1 MAEVQPPKDEQ
12 NLHLSAQ
19 GTLAIDL
26 GSTNTVVA
34 FQDGSASPPQL
45 LDLTPISQRPGEVP
59 SLIWSNARPN
69 HLPLVG
75 RQVLD
80 SGLSNGTSLE
90 LHRDFKRWIGVLDKS
105 DLPSHPLSPEQAGE
119 ILLHQIWQRLPTS
132 ISVKRLVLT
141 APVDQALGYRQWLL
155 QACTNLPIEEVALVD
170 EPTAAAMGAGLPAG
184 SKLLVVDLGGG
195 TLDLSLVALEGG
207 EGRAA
212 PLAQL
217 LRFRGRD
224 LKNSKQT
231 LRSARVLGKAGIA
244 LGGRDLDHWI
254 LDHLLPN
261 DPDLIQRSLTSLLNA
276 AERLKCRLSSPDV
289 GDEETLSELASG
301 IDLEQPITLSLNRNQ
316 FHALLERRG
325 LLKVLEGLLDRTL
338 ASARQQGCRPED
350 LNAVVAV
357 GGGANLLLMR
367 QWLSETM
374 QPVPLLTPPPV
385 QAVAT
390 GALHLTPGVRIR
402 DLLQKGVY
410 LRCWDRRSNA
420 HHWHP
425 LFLSG
430 QPWPS
435 LQPLVLN
442 LSASRSN
449 QKDIELVLGEP
460 LGERKHEVVF
470 VGGLPTV
477 RDNSNVQDT
486 IQPLLSKTIRLELN
500 PLGQPGEDCLR
511 LAFQLDDD
519 AQLIMSGEDLRTG
532 LAIDPCTLIT
542 VQ

>member
-12 NLHLSAQ
+12 NLHLSVQ

-45 LDLTPISQRPGEVP
+45 LDLTPISRRQGEVP
-59 SLIWSNARPN
+59 SLIWSNARAN
-69 HLPLVG
+69 HQPLVG

-80 SGLSNGTSLE
+80 SGLSDGTALE

-132 ISVKRLVLT
+132 VSVKRLVLT
-141 APVDQALGYRQWLL
+141 APVDQALGYRRWLL
-155 QACTNLPIEEVALVD
+155 QACTSLPVEEVALVD
-170 EPTAAAMGAGLPAG
+170 EPTDAAMGAGLTAG

-231 LRSARVLGKAGIA
+231 LRTARDLGKAGIA

-254 LDHLLPN
+254 LDHLLPS
-261 DPDLIQRSLTSLLNA
+261 DPDLIQKNLTSLLNA

-289 GDEETLSELASG
+289 GAEETLSELASG
-301 IDLEQPITLSLNRNQ
+301 IDLAQPITLSLNRNQ

-338 ASARQQGCRPED
+338 ASARQQCCRPED

-357 GGGANLLLMR
+357 GGGAHLPLMR

-374 QPVPLLTPPPV
+374 QPVPLLTPPPI

-390 GALHLTPGVRIR
+390 GALNLTPGVRIR

-449 QKDIELVLGEP
+449 QEDLELVLGEP
-460 LGERKHEVVF
+460 QGERRHEVVF

-477 RDNSNVQDT
+477 RDNSNVPDT

-511 LAFQLDDD
+511 LAFQLDDE

-532 LAIDPCTLIT
+532 LTIEPCTLIT

>member
-12 NLHLSAQ
+12 NLHLSVQ

-34 FQDGSASPPQL
+34 FQDGNASPPQL

-59 SLIWSNARPN
+59 SLIWSNARAN
-69 HLPLVG
+69 HQPLVG

-80 SGLSNGTSLE
+80 SGLSDGTALE

-132 ISVKRLVLT
+132 VSVKRLVLT

-155 QACTNLPIEEVALVD
+155 QACNSLPVEEVALVD

-254 LDHLLPN
+254 LDHLLPS
-261 DPDLIQRSLTSLLNA
+261 DPDLIQKNLTSLLNA

-289 GDEETLSELASG
+289 GAEETLSELASG
-301 IDLEQPITLSLNRNQ
+301 IDLAQPITLSLDRNQ

-357 GGGANLLLMR
+357 GGGAHLPLMR

-374 QPVPLLTPPPV
+374 QPVPLLTPPPI

-390 GALHLTPGVRIR
+390 GALNLTPGVRIR
-402 DLLQKGVY
+402 DLLQKGVH
-410 LRCWDRRSNA
+410 LRCWDRRSNS

-442 LSASRSN
+442 LSASRSD
-449 QKDIELVLGEP
+449 QEDLELVLGEP
-460 LGERKHEVVF
+460 QGERRHEVVF

-477 RDNSNVQDT
+477 RDNSNVPDT

-500 PLGQPGEDCLR
+500 PLAQPGEDCLR
-511 LAFQLDDD
+511 LAFQLDDE

-532 LAIDPCTLIT
+532 LAIEPCTLIT

>member
-1 MAEVQPPKDEQ
+1 MAEVQPPQHEQ
-12 NLHLSAQ
+12 NLHLSTQ

-34 FQDGSASPPQL
+34 FQDGSMSPPEL
-45 LDLTPISQRPGEVP
+45 LDLSPISHRPGEVA
-59 SLIWSNARPN
+59 SLVWTNALSNQQ
-69 HLPLVG
+69 PLVG

-80 SGLSNGTSLE
+80 SGLSDETSAE
-90 LHRDFKRWIGVLDKS
+90 LHRDFKRWIGAIDKS
-105 DLPSHPLSPEQAGE
+105 DLPSHPLTPEQAGE
-119 ILLHQIWQRLPTS
+119 ILLHRIWNHLPGS
-132 ISVKRLVLT
+132 LLVKRLVLT
-141 APVDQALGYRQWLL
+141 APVDQALGYRRWLL
-155 QACTNLPIEEVALVD
+155 QACATLPVEEIALVD

-184 SKLLVVDLGGG
+184 SRLLVVDLGGG

-217 LRFRGRD
+217 LRFRGQD

-231 LRSARVLGKAGIA
+231 LRAARVLGKAGIA

-261 DPDLIQRSLTSLLNA
+261 DPNLIIDSQTSLLNA
-276 AERLKCRLSSPDV
+276 AERLKCRLSNPNV
-289 GDEETLSELASG
+289 GERETLSELASG
-301 IDLEQPITLSLNRNQ
+301 IGLANPITLSLNRKE
-316 FHALLERRG
+316 FHELLERRG

-338 ASARQQGCRPED
+338 ASARQMGCNQED

-357 GGGANLLLMR
+357 GGGAHLPLMR

-374 QPVPLLTPPPV
+374 HPVPLLTPPPIE
-385 QAVAT
+385 AVAT
-390 GALHLTPGVRIR
+390 GALNLTPGVRIR

-410 LRCWDRRSNA
+410 LRCWDRRRNA

-435 LQPLVLN
+435 LQPLVLI
-442 LSASRSN
+442 LSASR
-449 QKDIELVLGEP
+449 KDQRDLELLLGEP
-460 LGERKHEVVF
+460 FGEHRHEVVF
-470 VGGLPTV
+470 VKGLPTI
-477 RDNSNVQDT
+477 RENSNLPDT
-486 IQPLLSKTIRLELN
+486 ITPLSKTIRLELH
-500 PLGQPGEDCLR
+500 PPGQLGEDCLKLSFR
-511 LAFQLDDD
+511 LDDD
-519 AQLIMSGEDLRTG
+519 AQLVMSGEDLRTG
-532 LAIDPCTLIT
+532 VEIEPCTLVV

>member
-12 NLHLSAQ
+12 NLHLSVQ

-34 FQDGSASPPQL
+34 FQDGNASPPQL

-59 SLIWSNARPN
+59 SLIWSNARAN
-69 HLPLVG
+69 HQPLVG

-80 SGLSNGTSLE
+80 SGLSDGTALE

-132 ISVKRLVLT
+132 VSVKRLVLT

-155 QACTNLPIEEVALVD
+155 QACNSLPVEEVALVD

-244 LGGRDLDHWI
+244 LGGRDLDYWI
-254 LDHLLPN
+254 LDHLLPS
-261 DPDLIQRSLTSLLNA
+261 DPDFIQTNLTNLLNA

-289 GDEETLSELASG
+289 GAEETLSELASG
-301 IDLEQPITLSLNRNQ
+301 IDLAQPITLSLDRNQ

-350 LNAVVAV
+350 LNAIVAV
-357 GGGANLLLMR
+357 GGGAHLPLMR

-374 QPVPLLTPPPV
+374 QPVPLLTPPPI

-390 GALHLTPGVRIR
+390 GALNLTPGVRIR
-402 DLLQKGVY
+402 DLLQKGVH
-410 LRCWDRRSNA
+410 LRCWDRRSNS

-449 QKDIELVLGEP
+449 QQDLELVLGEP
-460 LGERKHEVVF
+460 QGERRHEVVF

-477 RDNSNVQDT
+477 RDTSNAPDT
-486 IQPLLSKTIRLELN
+486 IQPLLSKTIRIELN

-511 LAFQLDDD
+511 LAFQLDDE

-532 LAIDPCTLIT
+532 LAIEPCTLIT

>member
-12 NLHLSAQ
+12 NLHLSVQ

-34 FQDGSASPPQL
+34 FQDGNASPPQL

-59 SLIWSNARPN
+59 SLIWSNARAN
-69 HLPLVG
+69 HQPLVG

-80 SGLSNGTSLE
+80 SGLSDGTALE

-132 ISVKRLVLT
+132 VSVKRLVLT
-141 APVDQALGYRQWLL
+141 APIDQALGYRQWLL
-155 QACTNLPIEEVALVD
+155 QACTSLPVEEVALVD

-254 LDHLLPN
+254 LDHLLPS
-261 DPDLIQRSLTSLLNA
+261 DPDLIQKNLTSLLNA
-276 AERLKCRLSSPDV
+276 AERLKCRLSSPDI
-289 GDEETLSELASG
+289 GAEETLSELASG
-301 IDLEQPITLSLNRNQ
+301 IDLAQPITLSLDRNQ

-350 LNAVVAV
+350 LNAIVAV
-357 GGGANLLLMR
+357 GGGAHLPLMR

-374 QPVPLLTPPPV
+374 QPVPLLTPPPI

-390 GALHLTPGVRIR
+390 GALNLTPGVRIR
-402 DLLQKGVY
+402 DLLQKGVH
-410 LRCWDRRSNA
+410 LRCWDRRSNS

-449 QKDIELVLGEP
+449 QQDLELVLGEP
-460 LGERKHEVVF
+460 QGERRHEVVF

-477 RDNSNVQDT
+477 RDTSNAPDT
-486 IQPLLSKTIRLELN
+486 IQPLLSKTIRIELN

-511 LAFQLDDD
+511 LAFQLDDE

-532 LAIDPCTLIT
+532 LAIEPCTLIT

>member
-12 NLHLSAQ
+12 NLHLSVQ

-34 FQDGSASPPQL
+34 FQDGNASPPQL

-59 SLIWSNARPN
+59 SLIWSNARAN
-69 HLPLVG
+69 HQPLVG

-80 SGLSNGTSLE
+80 SGLSDGTALE

-132 ISVKRLVLT
+132 VSVKRLVLT
-141 APVDQALGYRQWLL
+141 APVDQALGYRRWLL
-155 QACTNLPIEEVALVD
+155 QACTSLPVEEVALVD

-244 LGGRDLDHWI
+244 LGGRDLDYWI
-254 LDHLLPN
+254 LDHLLPS
-261 DPDLIQRSLTSLLNA
+261 DPDFIQTNLTNLLNA

-289 GDEETLSELASG
+289 GAEETLSELASG
-301 IDLEQPITLSLNRNQ
+301 IDLAQPITLSLNRNQ

-350 LNAVVAV
+350 LNAIVAV
-357 GGGANLLLMR
+357 GGGAHLPLMR

-374 QPVPLLTPPPV
+374 QPVPLLTPPPI

-390 GALHLTPGVRIR
+390 GALNLTPGVRIR
-402 DLLQKGVY
+402 DLLQKGVH
-410 LRCWDRRSNA
+410 LRCWDRRSNS

-449 QKDIELVLGEP
+449 QQDLELVLGEP
-460 LGERKHEVVF
+460 QGERRHEVVF

-477 RDNSNVQDT
+477 RDTSNAPDT
-486 IQPLLSKTIRLELN
+486 IQPLLSKTIRIELN

-511 LAFQLDDD
+511 LAFQLDDE

-532 LAIDPCTLIT
+532 LAIEPCTLIT

>member
-12 NLHLSAQ
+12 NLHLSVQ

-34 FQDGSASPPQL
+34 FQDGNASPPQL

-59 SLIWSNARPN
+59 SLIWSNARAN
-69 HLPLVG
+69 HQPLVG

-80 SGLSNGTSLE
+80 SGLSDGTALE

-132 ISVKRLVLT
+132 VSVKRLVLT
-141 APVDQALGYRQWLL
+141 APVDQAFGYRQWLL
-155 QACTNLPIEEVALVD
+155 QACNSLPVEEVALVD

-254 LDHLLPN
+254 LDHLLPS
-261 DPDLIQRSLTSLLNA
+261 DPDLIQKNLTSLLNA
-276 AERLKCRLSSPDV
+276 AERLKCRLSSPDI
-289 GDEETLSELASG
+289 GAEETLSELASG
-301 IDLEQPITLSLNRNQ
+301 IDLAQPITLSLDRNQ

-350 LNAVVAV
+350 LNAIVAV
-357 GGGANLLLMR
+357 GGGAHLPLIR

-374 QPVPLLTPPPV
+374 QPVPLLTPPPI

-390 GALHLTPGVRIR
+390 GALNLTPGVRIR
-402 DLLQKGVY
+402 DLLQKGVH
-410 LRCWDRRSNA
+410 LRCWDRRSNS

-449 QKDIELVLGEP
+449 QQDLELVLGEP
-460 LGERKHEVVF
+460 QGERRHEVVF

-477 RDNSNVQDT
+477 RDNSNVPDT

-500 PLGQPGEDCLR
+500 PLAQPGEDCLR
-511 LAFQLDDD
+511 LAFQLDDE

-532 LAIDPCTLIT
+532 LAIEPCTLIT

>member
-1 MAEVQPPKDEQ
+1 MAEVQPPKEEQ

-19 GTLAIDL
+19 GTLAIDI

-45 LDLTPISQRPGEVP
+45 LDLAPISQRPGEIP
-59 SLIWSNARPN
+59 SLIWSNSPTN
-69 HLPLVG
+69 HQPLVG

-80 SGLSNGTSLE
+80 SGLSDGTSLE

-119 ILLHQIWQRLPTS
+119 ILLHQIWKRLPPTV
-132 ISVKRLVLT
+132 SVKRLVLT

-155 QACTNLPIEEVALVD
+155 QACSRLPVDEVALVD

-217 LRFRGRD
+217 LRFRGLD

-261 DPDLIQRSLTSLLNA
+261 DPGLILRNQTSLLNA
-276 AERLKCRLSSPDV
+276 AERLKCNLSDPNL
-289 GDEETLSELASG
+289 GNEETLTELASG
-301 IDLEQPITLSLNRNQ
+301 IDLAQPITLSLNRNQ

-338 ASARQQGCRPED
+338 ASARQQGCRPDD

-357 GGGANLLLMR
+357 GGGAYLPLMR

-390 GALHLTPGVRIR
+390 GALNLTPGVRIR

-410 LRCWDRRSNA
+410 LRCWDRRSSS

-425 LFLSG
+425 LFLCG

-449 QKDIELVLGEP
+449 QQDLELVLGEP
-460 LGERKHEVVF
+460 HGDRRHEVVF
-470 VGGLPTV
+470 VGGIPTV
-477 RDNSNVQDT
+477 RDNSNVPDT
-486 IQPLLSKTIRLELN
+486 IRPLLSKTIRLELH
-500 PLGQPGEDCLR
+500 PLGQPGEDCVR
-511 LAFQLDDD
+511 LAFHLDDD
-519 AQLIMSGEDLRTG
+519 AKLVMSGEDLRTG
-532 LAIDPCTLIT
+532 LAIEPCTLIT

>member
-1 MAEVQPPKDEQ
+1 M
-12 NLHLSAQ
+12 
-19 GTLAIDL
+19 T
-26 GSTNTVVA
+26 
-34 FQDGSASPPQL
+34 FQ
-45 LDLTPISQRPGEVP
+45 
-59 SLIWSNARPN
+59 
-69 HLPLVG
+69 
-75 RQVLD
+75 
-80 SGLSNGTSLE
+80 
-90 LHRDFKRWIGVLDKS
+90 FK
-105 DLPSHPLSPEQAGE
+105 Q
-119 ILLHQIWQRLPTS
+119 T
-132 ISVKRLVLT
+132 
-141 APVDQALGYRQWLL
+141 
-155 QACTNLPIEEVALVD
+155 C
-170 EPTAAAMGAGLPAG
+170 
-184 SKLLVVDLGGG
+184 
-195 TLDLSLVALEGG
+195 
-207 EGRAA
+207 
-212 PLAQL
+212 
-217 LRFRGRD
+217 

-254 LDHLLPN
+254 LDHLLPD
-261 DPDLIQRSLTSLLNA
+261 DPDLILTSQTSLLNA
-276 AERLKCRLSSPDV
+276 AERLKCRLSDPDIS
-289 GDEETLSELASG
+289 DQDTLIELASG
-301 IDLEQPITLSLNRNQ
+301 VDLKTPISLSLNRQ
-316 FHALLERRG
+316 QLHALLERRG

-357 GGGANLLLMR
+357 GGGAHLPLMR
-367 QWLSETM
+367 RWLSDTM

-410 LRCWDRRSNA
+410 LRCWDRRSNS

-442 LSASRSN
+442 LSASRRN
-449 QKDIELVLGEP
+449 QEDLELVLGEP
-460 LGERKHEVVF
+460 QGERRHEVVF

-477 RDNSNVQDT
+477 KDSSTVPDT
-486 IQPLLSKTIRLELN
+486 IRPLSGKTIRLELN
-500 PLGQPGEDCLR
+500 PPGQPGEDCLR

-519 AQLIMSGEDLRTG
+519 AQLVLNGEDLRTG
-532 LAIDPCTLIT
+532 QAIEPVTLTT

>member
-1 MAEVQPPKDEQ
+1 MAEDQPLKDEQ
-12 NLHLSAQ
+12 NLHLSLQ

-34 FQDGSASPPQL
+34 FHDGSASPPQL
-45 LDLTPISQRPGEVP
+45 LDLAPISQRPGEVP
-59 SLIWSNARPN
+59 SLIWSNALSN
-69 HLPLVG
+69 HQPLVG

-80 SGLSNGTSLE
+80 SGLSDGTSPE
-90 LHRDFKRWIGVLDKS
+90 LHRDFKRWIGVLDKT
-105 DLPSHPLSPEQAGE
+105 DLPAHPLSPEQAGE
-119 ILLHQIWQRLPTS
+119 ILLHQIWKRLPTTV
-132 ISVKRLVLT
+132 SVKRLVLT

-155 QACTNLPIEEVALVD
+155 QACTILPVDEVALVD

-254 LDHLLPN
+254 LDHLFPN
-261 DPDLIQRSLTSLLNA
+261 DPDLILRSQTSLLNA

-289 GDEETLSELASG
+289 GNEETLSELASS
-301 IDLEQPITLSLNRNQ
+301 IDLAQPITLSLNRNQ
-316 FHALLERRG
+316 LHALFERRG
-325 LLKVLEGLLDRTL
+325 LIKVLEGLLDRTL

-357 GGGANLLLMR
+357 GGGAHLPLVR

-390 GALHLTPGVRIR
+390 GALNLTPGVRIR

-410 LRCWDRRSNA
+410 LRCWDRRSRA

-425 LFLSG
+425 LFLNG

-442 LSASRSN
+442 LSASRSH
-449 QKDIELVLGEP
+449 QQDIELVLGEP
-460 LGERKHEVVF
+460 QGERRHEVVF
-470 VGGLPTV
+470 VGGLPTI
-477 RDNSNVQDT
+477 RDNSNVPDT
-486 IQPLLSKTIRLELN
+486 IQPLPSKTIRLQLN
-500 PLGQPGEDCLR
+500 PVGQPGEDCLR

-519 AQLIMSGEDLRTG
+519 AQLVMSGEDLRTG
-532 LAIDPCTLIT
+532 LAIEPCTLIT